1 MIEEPAAP
9 ALQTQP
15 PDDHA
20 PLRGTVFRVNSGNYH
35 VLTERGEFVC
45 RLRGNLKK
53 ELVYSTS
60 GSRPRRVQDAR
71 KRRTT
76 DPIAVGDHV
85 MIDAHLSMIEEILPR
100 HSALSRESPSARGQH
115 TLVANLDCL
124 YVVVAARHPWPD
136 LSLLDKFL
144 VIAEAAEI
152 DAGVVVNKMDLLAG
166 HEDETHAAL
175 AVYERIG
182 YKVLYLSAK
191 QSEGVDALRA
201 ALAGKISAFAGASGV
216 GKSSLLNALE
226 PGLALRTGAVSAI
239 TFQGRHTTTSA
250 ELFPLPGNGE
260 TWLADTP
267 GLRQVDFW
275 EVDKDDLAFC
285 FPEFAP
291 FLGECKFANCRHHTE
306 LGCAVR
312 GGVDAGAID
321 ARRYASYLLMTSEEK
336 DATRS

>member
-1 MIEEPAAP
+1 MTQDPAAHEP
-9 ALQTQP
+9 QTP
-15 PDDHA
+15 MPDNHA

-35 VLTERGEFVC
+35 VLTGRGEFVC

-85 MIDAHLSMIEEILPR
+85 LIDTRLGMIEEILPR

-152 DAGVVVNKMDLLAG
+152 EAGIVVNKMDLLAG
-166 HEDETHAAL
+166 DEGETRAAM
-175 AVYERIG
+175 AVYERVG
-182 YKVLYLSAK
+182 YKVLFLSAK

-226 PGLALRTGAVSAI
+226 PGLSLRTGAVSAI

-250 ELFPLPGNGE
+250 ELFPLPGAGE

-275 EVDKDDLAFC
+275 EMDKDDLAFC

-312 GGVDAGAID
+312 AAVDAGTID
-321 ARRYASYLLMTSEEK
+321 ARRYQSYLQMTE
-336 DATRS
+336 

>member
-1 MIEEPAAP
+1 MKQPLAPPAVISP
-9 ALQTQP
+9 HKSEMAL
-15 PDDHA
+15 
-20 PLRGTVFRVNSGNYH
+20 LRGTVFRVNSGNYH
-35 VLTERGEFVC
+35 VLTADGEFVC

-85 MIDAHLSMIEEILPR
+85 MIDQALGMIEEILPR

-136 LSLLDKFL
+136 LALLDKFL

-152 DAGVVVNKMDLLAG
+152 EAGVVVNKMDLLAG
-166 HEDETHAAL
+166 AEDETRAAM

-191 QSEGVDALRA
+191 QSEGVDTLRA

-226 PGLALRTGAVSAI
+226 PGLALRTGLVSAV

-250 ELFPLPGNGE
+250 ELFPLPGAHE

-275 EVDKDDLAFC
+275 EVDKDDLPFC
-285 FPEFAP
+285 FPEFSP
-291 FLGECKFANCRHHTE
+291 YLGECKFANCRHHTE

-312 GGVDAGAID
+312 AAVETGAID
-321 ARRYASYLLMTSEEK
+321 TRRYASYLQLTE
-336 DATRS
+336 

>member
-1 MIEEPAAP
+1 M
-9 ALQTQP
+9 

-35 VLTERGEFVC
+35 VLTAQGEHVC

-85 MIDAHLSMIEEILPR
+85 MVDPSLGMIEEILPR
-100 HSALSRESPSARGQH
+100 HSSLSRESPSARGQH

-136 LSLLDKFL
+136 LALLDKFL

-152 DAGVVVNKMDLLAG
+152 EAGIVVNKMDLLAG
-166 HEDETHAAL
+166 AEDETRVAM
-175 AVYERIG
+175 AVYEKIG

-191 QSEGVDALRA
+191 HAEGVDELRG

-250 ELFPLPGNGE
+250 ELFPLPGAGE

-275 EVDKDDLAFC
+275 QVDKDELAYC
-285 FPEFAP
+285 FPEFVP
-291 FLGECKFANCRHHTE
+291 FLGECRFANCRHRGA
-306 LGCAVR
+306 LGCAVQSA
-312 GGVDAGAID
+312 VDVGTID
-321 ARRYASYLLMTSEEK
+321 ARRYQSYVQMTDE
-336 DATRS
+336 DAPNTHS

>member
-1 MIEEPAAP
+1 MIEEAAMAEP
-9 ALQTQP
+9 QTQT
-15 PDDHA
+15 PDNDV
-20 PLRGTVFRVNSGNYH
+20 PLRGTVFRVNSGNYY
-35 VLTERGEFVC
+35 VLTGHGEFVC

-85 MIDAHLSMIEEILPR
+85 MIDTHLGMIEEILPR
-100 HSALSRESPSARGQH
+100 HSSLSRESPSARGQH

-152 DAGVVVNKMDLLAG
+152 EAGVVVNKMDLLAG
-166 HEDETHAAL
+166 DEDETRAAM

-191 QSEGVDALRA
+191 HSEGVDELRA

-226 PGLALRTGAVSAI
+226 PGLSLRTGAVSAV

-250 ELFPLPGNGE
+250 ELFPLPGAQE

-275 EVDKDDLAFC
+275 EVDKDDMQFC

-291 FLGECKFANCRHHTE
+291 HLGECKFANCRHHTE

-312 GGVDAGAID
+312 AAVDAGTID
-321 ARRYASYLLMTSEEK
+321 TRRYQSYLQTTEQE
-336 DATRS
+336 